1 MKKVLI
7 FGHGAVARMAHFL
20 LTHDSDHDVV
30 ATTVDRAALGQDQ
43 MFGLPSVAFEDAP
56 SRYPPSKFAM
66 FIAVGYSQVNGVR
79 ERKYMQAKD
88 LGYEL
93 ISYVST
99 KATTWP
105 DLAIGDNCFIM
116 EDVIIQ
122 PFVKIGSNVILW
134 SGCHI
139 GHESVI
145 GDHCFISS
153 HAVVSGRATVE
164 ANCFLGTNSTIRD
177 GIRVARQS
185 VIGAGAVVMN
195 STQERG
201 VYAAPRA
208 QLLPIRSDRLPNL

>member
-1 MKKVLI
+1 MKKVVL

-20 LTHDSDHDVV
+20 LTNDSQHDIV
-30 ATTVDRAALGQDQ
+30 ASTVDRASMREDR
-43 MFGLPSVAFEDAP
+43 MFGLPTVAFEDAP
-56 SRYPPSKFAM
+56 SRYPPSEFAM
-66 FIAVGYSQVNGVR
+66 FIAVGYSRINGVR
-79 ERKYMQAKD
+79 ERKYLQAKE

-122 PFVKIGSNVILW
+122 PFVKIGNDVILW

-145 GDHCFISS
+145 GDHCFVSS
-153 HAVVSGRATVE
+153 HAVVSGLVTVD
-164 ANCFLGTNSTIRD
+164 AGCFLGSNSTIRD
-177 GIRVARQS
+177 GIRLARQT
-185 VIGAGAVVMN
+185 VVGAGAVVMT

-201 VYAAPRA
+201 VYVAPRA
-208 QLLPIRSDRLPNL
+208 HLLPITSDRLPNL